1 LVFGNK
7 YIILIYN
14 GYMNTECYRFE
25 KIQYDDGF
33 LSSGVDATYII
44 HLEGNGRLP
53 EIQKQLEEYH
63 PTNTVYI
70 VYNKGYKKCKK
81 QDYIT
86 NSARDLVDANLQIFK
101 HAELHGYGNILV
113 LEDDFIFSKNIKDK
127 KHQENVLRFLNKN
140 KDRPFIYLI
149 GCVPYY
155 LLPYDYY
162 NYRGVLTAGM
172 HCVVY
177 NEFIR
182 KCVLQ
187 DDQKYILDWD
197 AYFNTLNNKYVY
209 YLPMSYQ
216 LFPETEN
223 SKSWGKECGHFT
235 EMLSAVSF
243 YIYSTLN
250 MDKEPEP
257 GFTFFY
263 FFSKIAMAV
272 VFILIVCLVYVIYK
286 SLRVGKSNKPI
297 KKYFGF

>member
-1 LVFGNK
+1 
-7 YIILIYN
+7 
-14 GYMNTECYRFE
+14 
-25 KIQYDDGF
+25 
-33 LSSGVDATYII
+33 
-44 HLEGNGRLP
+44 LP

-81 QDYIT
+81 QDYIVNT
-86 NSARDLVDANLQIFK
+86 ARDLVDANLQIFK

-140 KDRPFIYLI
+140 KDRPFTYFL

-162 NYRGVLTAGM
+162 NYRGVLKVGM

-177 NEFIR
+177 NELIR
-182 KCVLQ
+182 KGVLQ
-187 DDQKYILDWD
+187 ENQCHILDWD
-197 AYFNTLNNKYVY
+197 GYFNTLSKNYKYVY
-209 YLPMSYQ
+209 YLPLCYQ
-216 LFPETEN
+216 LFNETEN
-223 SKSWGKECGHFT
+223 SKSWGEEYGYFMKTIC
-235 EMLSAVSF
+235 SSNY

-263 FFSKIAMAV
+263 FFSKMAMV
-272 VFILIVCLVYVIYK
+272 IVFIAIVCLVYVIYK
-286 SLRVGKSNKPI
+286 GKSNKYI
-297 KKYFGF
+297 KKSFGFWK